1 MKQIILY
8 QKNNNRKIKVWTI
21 AVEKNSSNVTIISTS
36 GQQGGKMTK
45 TDTVISVGKGN
56 KTSYE
61 QACSEAKSKI
71 ASKIRAGYVKD
82 VSTVKDS
89 TTLGSGIPQPMLAQ
103 KFDPTGKQNNSKTL
117 EQLGIKGKE
126 IFIQKKF
133 DGNRCLTHLTL
144 NSATQYTRKGD
155 EFQPIAHIQTQLIEC
170 FNKIYKYVNGKYGVT
185 EYWIDGELMTKS
197 FSFNTLNGLLKKQ
210 TKTAEDWKMLEEVDY
225 HIYDV
230 ILPVPYSTRKSVVEY
245 FKHKNLKPTE
255 TETIIASDALLE
267 SKLQEY
273 IESGEEGLMIR
284 IPDQVYQNKRSWGLL
299 KYKVFQDDEYEV
311 IDFEESVKGGMAGN
325 VVCKVNKKTTDRD
338 GKEIK
343 TFKCGLNF
351 THNELKEIWNNKSKY
366 IGSMITIKY
375 FKNSEYGIPR
385 FGRGYKF
392 Y

>member
-1 MKQIILY
+1 MKQVILY
-8 QKNNNRKIKVWTI
+8 QKNNNGKVKVWTI
-21 AVEKNSSNVTIISTS
+21 AVEKNDSTATIVSTS
-36 GQQGGKMTK
+36 GQQGGKMININTI
-45 TDTVISVGKGN
+45 ISIGKGN

-61 QACSEAKSKI
+61 QACSEAESKV
-71 ASKIRAGYVKD
+71 ASKLRAGYVED
-82 VSTVKDS
+82 ISIIKDS
-89 TTLGSGIPQPMLAQ
+89 KTLGSGIPQPMLAH
-103 KFDPTGKQNNSKTL
+103 KYDPTGKQNNSKNL
-117 EQLGIKGKE
+117 YQLGILGKE

-144 NSATQYTRKGD
+144 ISATQYTRKGN
-155 EFQPIAHIQTQLIEC
+155 EFQSIPHIQNQLIEC
-170 FNKIYKYVNGKYGVT
+170 FNKIYKYVNSKYGVT

-225 HIYDV
+225 YIYDV
-230 ILPVPYSTRKSVVEY
+230 ILPVLYSTRKSVVQY

-255 TETIIASDALLE
+255 TETIIATDVLLE

-311 IDFEESVKGGMAGN
+311 VDFEESIKGGMAGN
-325 VVCKVNKKTTDRD
+325 VICKVNTKTIDRD

-343 TFKCGLNF
+343 TFKAGLKF
-351 THNELKEIWNNKSKY
+351 SHEEAKEIWNNQSKY
-366 IGSMITIKY
+366 IGGMITIKY

-385 FGRGYKF
+385 FGKGYRF
-392 Y
+392 R